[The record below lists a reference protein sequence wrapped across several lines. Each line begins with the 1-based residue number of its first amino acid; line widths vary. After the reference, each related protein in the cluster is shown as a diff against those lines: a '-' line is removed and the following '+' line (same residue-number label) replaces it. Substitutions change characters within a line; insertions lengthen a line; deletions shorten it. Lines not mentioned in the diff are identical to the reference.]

1 MQIKIAFEDNTSKT
15 LTYSGED
22 SFAEW
27 CKTFFSD
34 RYFVLNAHE
43 TKGNMCIDTQKVKYV
58 ECIK

>member
-1 MQIKIAFEDNTSKT
+1 MQIKIAFDNNSTKT

-27 CKTFFSD
+27 CKTFFSG

-43 TKGNMCIDTQKVKYV
+43 MKGNMCIDTHKVKYV
-58 ECIK
+58 ECIE